1 MTTMDTPKRNPFV
14 IVEHSNSDSPPA
26 QLSGDSTITVSLNG
40 KNHEVKEGTSL
51 SDFIRTLGLQPKG
64 IAIAID
70 YEVVPKDKWQE
81 TLLSDHLEL
90 MLIHAVS
97 GG

>member
-1 MTTMDTPKRNPFV
+1 MNTPKRNPFAA
-14 IVEHSNSDSPPA
+14 VEHSLPDSTPVPF
-26 QLSGDSTITVSLNG
+26 SGETTITVSLNG
-40 KNHEVKEGTSL
+40 ISHEVKEDTSL

-81 TLLSDHLEL
+81 TLLSDRLEL

>member
-1 MTTMDTPKRNPFV
+1 MNTPKRNPFADA
-14 IVEHSNSDSPPA
+14 EHSLPDSPLVPF
-26 QLSGDSTITVSLNG
+26 SGESTIIISLNG
-40 KNHEVKEGTSL
+40 KDHEVKKGTSL

-81 TLLSDHLEL
+81 TILSDRLEL

>member
-1 MTTMDTPKRNPFV
+1 MNTPKRNPFEA
-14 IVEHSNSDSPPA
+14 IEHSLPDSPLVP
-26 QLSGDSTITVSLNG
+26 LSGETTITVSLNG
-40 KNHEVKEGTSL
+40 KNHEIKEGTSL
-51 SDFIRTLGLQPKG
+51 SDFVRTLGLQPKG

>member
-1 MTTMDTPKRNPFV
+1 MNNPKRNSFAG
-14 IVEHSNSDSPPA
+14 VEHSLPDS
-26 QLSGDSTITVSLNG
+26 LSVPLSVESTIIISLNG
-40 KNHEVKEGTSL
+40 KNHEVKKGTSL
-51 SDFIRTLGLQPKG
+51 SDFIRTLGLKPKG
-64 IAIAID
+64 IAIAIE

-81 TLLSDHLEL
+81 TILSDHLQL